1 MKVGV
6 LQGTAP
12 TTLGS
17 GSFTL
22 ASFGTPVGA
31 IFAGVRGGTNDTADN
46 HAQAG
51 WGFYDGSRVR
61 TVSVGSQNG
70 QAASV
75 CKSWPTN
82 TMAYRLLGPAGTSVD
97 GEFEGNGFTT
107 DAVQFDCTDT
117 FAAAGRLAV
126 LLFGGSD
133 CSTQVGST
141 NSFPS
146 NGGTIQATPGF
157 PPKVVFTFSNFTG
170 FGAAAAIADSNVS
183 IGVAWNNNG
192 TWENYCI
199 SGWEDDAVATT
210 ASAAVTRNNRC
221 LVNISGGA
229 LVSGV
234 EITASTATQFTI
246 TTRDAA
252 VSVQVGWI
260 AVGWTGNQSFW
271 AGVVDSPVGTPP
283 FSVNWPAGGLPLNMA
298 GLLMTRCATINTI
311 ETDADGG
318 PIGYAFVG
326 PAGAGEQC
334 YERTAQDG
342 LVLGT
347 TNSET
352 MPSNDFIRWVA
363 HDGTVTTV
371 SNWTSFPAAGG
382 VTHNVTTASDGTA
395 RKWILFGWQPEPA
408 SSDTNIA
415 GTTAEA
421 LSAVV
426 SAPVETSCAETVA
439 SAETASQTA
448 ESVPDVATTLAG
460 GLIAAVTAES
470 TAGIAGTLAEGL
482 GTAAVTGSTELN
494 IAEVLAEALAAAVN
508 INVAAS
514 FAELR
519 AEAFGATVAE
529 TAPRANLEIGQ
540 LRVETYSP
548 DSYVEVSATFVDV
561 EITTPL
567 VEMQLG

>member
-22 ASFGTPVGA
+22 SGFGTPVGA

-51 WGFYDGSRVR
+51 WGFYDGTRVR

-97 GEFEGNGFTT
+97 GEFEGNGFAT
-107 DAVQFDCTDT
+107 DAVQFDCNDT

-126 LLFGGSD
+126 LLFGGTD
-133 CSTQVGST
+133 CSVQVGST

-146 NGGTIQATPGF
+146 NGGTIQAAPGF

-170 FGAAAAIADSNVS
+170 FGAAAAVADSNVS

-210 ASAAVTRNNRC
+210 ACAAVTRNNRC

-234 EITASTATQFTI
+234 EITASTSTQFTI

-260 AVGWTGNQSFW
+260 AVGWTGSQGFY
-271 AGVVDSPVGTPP
+271 AGIVDSPTATGST
-283 FSVNWPAGGLPLNMA
+283 NWAAGNLPLNMA

-318 PIGYAFVG
+318 PLGYAFVG
-326 PAGAGEQC
+326 PAGAGEQS
-334 YERTAQDG
+334 YERTAQDAV
-342 LVLGT
+342 VLGT
-347 TNSET
+347 TNTET
-352 MPSNDFIRWVA
+352 MPSNDFIRWVS

-395 RKWILFGWQPEPA
+395 RKWVLFGWQPAPG
-408 SSDTNIA
+408 SSDTDIA

-421 LSAVV
+421 MSAVV

-448 ESVPDVATTLAG
+448 ESVPGVATTLAG

-470 TAGIAGTLAEGL
+470 AAGIAETAAEGL
-482 GTAAVTGSTELN
+482 GTAAVTSSTELN

-508 INVAAS
+508 INIAAS

-529 TAPRANLEIGQ
+529 GAPRALLEIGP

-548 DSYVEVSATFVDV
+548 DSYVEANASLVDV
-561 EITTPL
+561 EITAPL